1 MKINT
6 YIFLGLSQ
14 LFATGLN
21 AQIQS
26 NYFALWTFESNPLPS
41 GVSGSFVG
49 PISPEVGQGELKG
62 FHANSATVWSSTNI
76 GNGSP
81 RSLNANNWS
90 LGDYFEFRVQVI
102 PSDILTVGWHQYRS
116 NAAPQQ
122 FSMRYSMDGTN
133 FVQLTNYSPTTNSW
147 SSTPRSWGVYS
158 YNLTN
163 LASLT
168 NASVDLTFRIVAEST
183 PGSAAGTSRID
194 NVSVASVTN
203 KYLVTLEGQQIEVE
217 RWGSGPKGVVFFSHT
232 GDLAGTFRNNAA
244 LVQSLVGETYSV
256 FTWTYPPASPFNN
269 VYRTLSDW
277 QNGLVAPEDRLLF
290 PGIASSLLAQLRQAT
305 GLQQFVLVGNSLGA
319 GMVLSD
325 YAVLVQDP
333 QCSMVLIS
341 PTEPFI
347 PPTLPDYLE
356 NTLMVSD
363 PYSLEE
369 IFLRRNEDRLFC
381 FRNTTLPLP
390 AYSPYPSHIIIDNAA
405 GIQYAFSLL
414 AYAAKPAG
422 AFVTVSPKDAEGL
435 WGNAVKRLDWFAA
448 LGPEPVKL
456 ELLKSGQPVKTLAES
471 ILNSGRFDWQ
481 IPADLPAGTDY
492 SIRVSSLADP
502 AKSGGDDVRFAIQTI
517 PAATAV
523 DFAKAEW
530 ETGSL
535 TRFNDATTDVNVDG
549 NPNVGN
555 GILDI
560 VKMEVVDTAEDIIFT
575 MTVAGSATICL

>member
-1 MKINT
+1 
-6 YIFLGLSQ
+6 
-14 LFATGLN
+14 
-21 AQIQS
+21 
-26 NYFALWTFESNPLPS
+26 
-41 GVSGSFVG
+41 
-49 PISPEVGQGELKG
+49 
-62 FHANSATVWSSTNI
+62 
-76 GNGSP
+76 
-81 RSLNANNWS
+81 
-90 LGDYFEFRVQVI
+90 
-102 PSDILTVGWHQYRS
+102 
-116 NAAPQQ
+116 
-122 FSMRYSMDGTN
+122 
-133 FVQLTNYSPTTNSW
+133 
-147 SSTPRSWGVYS
+147 
-158 YNLTN
+158 
-163 LASLT
+163 LT

-232 GDLAGTFRNNAA
+232 GDLAGAFRDNAA

-290 PGIASSLLAQLRQAT
+290 PGIASSLLAQLRQWT

-325 YAVLVQDP
+325 YDVLVQDP

-390 AYSPYPSHIIIDNAA
+390 AYSPYPGHIIINVAA
-405 GIQYAFSLL
+405 GIEYAFSLL

-422 AFVTVSPKDAEGL
+422 SFVTVSPKDAEGL

-448 LGPEPVKL
+448 FGPEPVKL

-471 ILNSGRFDWQ
+471 IFNSGRFDWQ

-502 AKSGGDDVRFAIQTI
+502 AKSGGDDLRFAIQTI

-523 DFAKAEW
+523 DFAKVAW

-535 TRFNDATTDVNVDG
+535 TRFNDATSDVNVDG

-575 MTVAGSATICL
+575 MTVGGDVAAAGSAGRFHQ